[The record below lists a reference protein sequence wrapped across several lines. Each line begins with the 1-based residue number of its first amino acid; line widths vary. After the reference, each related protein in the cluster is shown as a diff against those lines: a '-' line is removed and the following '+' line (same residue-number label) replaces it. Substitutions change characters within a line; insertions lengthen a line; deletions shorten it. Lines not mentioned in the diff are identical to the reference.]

1 MMVPPGAP
9 APRVSARIASVVVR
23 RLQALGVGADDV
35 LRSVGLPPGTIAG
48 ADSDADARIPLPL
61 EESLWAAAAEAAGD
75 PLFGLHAAES
85 VRAGGFDVL
94 DYVVRTA
101 PTLRA
106 SLERLARYNR
116 LLHDAAA
123 FTLVPGPS
131 VLRVEHGLGTPARPA
146 SPQAAEFTLASLVVV
161 GRQLLPRLRIAQV
174 QFAHDALGPVAEYQ
188 RVFGIAPRFGTSGNA
203 LSFPAGLMDLA
214 LPAADPVLSRI
225 VTAHAEQALA
235 ALPPVDESLAVQV
248 RRLVAARLPA
258 GPPPLEQVARELHLT
273 GRSLQ
278 RRLKA
283 QGQGYAG
290 LVDEVRRELA
300 LRYVADRRLALGE
313 VAYLL
318 GFSEPS
324 AFHRAFRRWTGATP
338 AAFRPDPMR

>member
-1 MMVPPGAP
+1 MSV
-9 APRVSARIASVVVR
+9 RIAAVVAL
-23 RLQALGVGADDV
+23 RLQALGVDAGLV
-35 LRSVGLPPGTIAG
+35 FRSVGLSAQAIL
-48 ADSDADARIPLPL
+48 DVDARIPLPV
-61 EESLWAAAAEAAGD
+61 EESLWAAAADAAGD
-75 PLFGLHAAES
+75 ALFGLHAAES
-85 VRAGGFDVL
+85 IRPGDFDVL

-116 LLHDAAA
+116 LLHDVAA
-123 FTLVPGPS
+123 FTLVPSPQ
-131 VLRVEHGLGTPARPA
+131 VLCVAHGLGQPQRAA

-161 GRQLLPRLRIAQV
+161 GRQLMPRLRVVEA
-174 QFAHDALGPVAEYQ
+174 QFAHARLGPVAEYE
-188 RVFGIAPRFGTSGNA
+188 RVFGIVPVFGASGNA
-203 LSFPAGLMDLA
+203 LSFAAEHMDLT

-225 VTAHAEQALA
+225 VTAHADQALA
-235 ALPPVDESLAVQV
+235 TMPGVAEPLAVQV
-248 RRLVAARLPA
+248 RRLVAASLSA
-258 GPPPLEQVARELHLT
+258 GPLELEQVAREVHLS

-283 QGQGYAG
+283 QGQGFTE
-290 LVDEVRRELA
+290 LVDDVRRELA

-324 AFHRAFRRWTGATP
+324 AFHRAFKRWTGTTP
-338 AAFRPDPMR
+338 AAFRPDSVR